1 MKRLAGLMFAA
12 AGIAVFSGCSSTPT
26 AEQAPAGVEDR
37 TPTTGQS
44 GPAVKPSAAGGGTGT
59 TSRPIE
65 QPVARGMEAHRDP
78 NSILSKERSIF
89 YGYDSD
95 AIDDKYRPM
104 MQAHA
109 RYLQGNGNMKMLIQ
123 GNTDDRGSREY
134 NLALGQ
140 RRAEAARRMMVLM
153 GAKEAQIESV
163 SLGEEKPRCE
173 ERTDPCY
180 AQNRRSDIL
189 YGGEF

>member
-1 MKRLAGLMFAA
+1 MKRLAGLIFAA

-37 TPTTGQS
+37 TPSTGQP
-44 GPAVKPSAAGGGTGT
+44 GPAVSPSTGGGTS
-59 TSRPIE
+59 SRPIE
-65 QPVARGMEAHRDP
+65 QPVARGMEPHRDP
-78 NSILSKERSIF
+78 NNILSKERSIY

-109 RYLQGNGNMKMLIQ
+109 KYLQGNGNLKMLIQ
-123 GNTDDRGSREY
+123 GNTDERGSREY

-140 RRAEAARRMMVLM
+140 RRAEAVKRVLTVLGVPEARV
-153 GAKEAQIESV
+153 ETV
-163 SLGEEKPRCE
+163 SFGEEKPE
-173 ERTDPCY
+173 AAGGSEQ
-180 AQNRRSDIL
+180 AWSKNRRGVL
-189 YGGEF
+189 RYAGE